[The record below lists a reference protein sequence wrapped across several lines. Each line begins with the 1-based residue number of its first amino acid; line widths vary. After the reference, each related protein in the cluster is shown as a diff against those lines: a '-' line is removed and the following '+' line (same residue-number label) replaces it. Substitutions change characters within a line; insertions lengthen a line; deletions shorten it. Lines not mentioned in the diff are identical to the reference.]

1 MALSAGT
8 RLGPYE
14 LLAPIGAGGMGEVY
28 RARDTRLERTVAV
41 KVLPSH
47 LAASPDSRQRFE
59 REART
64 ISQLSHPHICALY
77 DVGREGETEYL
88 VMEYLEGETLA
99 DRLARGPLPIEQVL
113 RYGREIADALAKAHR
128 QGIVHRDLKPGN
140 VMITASGVKLLDFGL
155 AKVLA
160 PPSSAVADLTALPTQ
175 AAPVTREGTLLG
187 TFQYMAPEQLE
198 GREADARTDIFAFGC
213 VLYEM
218 ATGRKAFSGATQV
231 SVISSIMKEDP
242 PPISRLQP
250 TSPPPLDRIVRTA
263 LAKDPEDRWQ
273 SARDI
278 GVQLSAVGEATSE
291 LRPTGAV
298 SRRPRIQVL
307 PWLLAAIALLVA
319 AATFLRMRAPR
330 TEPARTIRFSVA
342 PPAGGAFGFWV
353 EGSFLA
359 VSPDGSQLAY
369 VASESQRG
377 ATNSGPLPSEERGSV
392 FVRPLSAP
400 EARPI
405 PGTEGANSIFF
416 SPDGKSIG
424 FFTKDK
430 LKRVDL
436 SGGAPVP
443 ICDAVA
449 GGLSGAWSPSGKI
462 LFAGPHRHALSR
474 VSAGGGVPE
483 EIIRIDRARGEAR
496 ILWPSY
502 LPDGER
508 FLYVLRYTDGRGEL
522 MLGEPGRKPRPVMA
536 VQSNTQYSDPGYLLF
551 VKEGALI
558 GHRFDAK
565 SGTVKGDP
573 FSVVETVRYALTPGA
588 AAFAVSPTG
597 TLIYQPHEN
606 VMRLAWFDRTG
617 REVET
622 IGPPGLY
629 QNVAI
634 SPDGRRLLFDRT
646 RPGIRAFDVWLRDL
660 ERGTETPLTSAID
673 TEVSPRWLPD
683 GRIAYS
689 VVRGSPPQLVRRD
702 LATGREEDLLPA
714 GRMQFAQDFSPDGKT
729 LVYAERTDFFHL
741 WTMPLTGTGKP
752 TPFLQG
758 PFEKNQVRFS
768 PDGRYIS
775 MITDES
781 GRSEA
786 YVTAFP
792 GPGERIRVSTGGA
805 QSPRWSRDGRE
816 LFYLSGD
823 RRLMSVAVRT
833 APSLELGAPRP
844 LFDLK
849 GKWSWP
855 TFDVS
860 PDGKRFLAV
869 VPEVVANEL
878 PLSVIANWTGEVE
891 KR

>member
-1 MALSAGT
+1 
-8 RLGPYE
+8 
-14 LLAPIGAGGMGEVY
+14 MGEVY
-28 RARDTRLERTVAV
+28 SARDTRLERTVAV

-47 LAASPDSRQRFE
+47 LAASPESRQRFE

-77 DVGREGETEYL
+77 DVGREGEAEYL

-99 DRLARGPLPIEQVL
+99 DRLARGALPLEHVL

-160 PPSSAVADLTALPTQ
+160 PPSSPVADLTALPTQ

-231 SVISSIMKEDP
+231 SVISSILKEDP

-291 LRPTGAV
+291 LDPIGAV
-298 SRRPRIQVL
+298 SRRPRIPVL
-307 PWLLAAIALLVA
+307 PWLLAAVALFA
-319 AATFLRMRAPR
+319 AAAMFVKMRAPR
-330 TEPARTIRFSVA
+330 NGPVRTIRFSVA
-342 PPAGGAFGFWV
+342 PPADGAFAFWI
-353 EGSFLA
+353 ESSFLA
-359 VSPDGSQLAY
+359 VSPDSSQLAY
-369 VASESQRG
+369 VASDAKGGSD
-377 ATNSGPLPSEERGSV
+377 TGPLPSEETRRV
-392 FVRPLSAP
+392 FLRHLAAA
-400 EARPI
+400 EARPV
-405 PGTEGANSIFF
+405 PGTEGANSVFF
-416 SPDGKSIG
+416 SSDGKSIG

-430 LKRVDL
+430 LKRADL
-436 SGGAPVP
+436 SGGAPVS
-443 ICDAVA
+443 ICDAPA
-449 GGLSGAWSPSGKI
+449 GGLSGTWSRTGEI
-462 LFAGPHRHALSR
+462 LFAGPHRQALSR

-508 FLYVLRYTDGRGEL
+508 FLYLLRYDDGRGEL
-522 MLGEPGRKPRPVMA
+522 MLAEPGTKPRPVMA

-551 VKEGALI
+551 AKEGALLAR
-558 GHRFDAK
+558 RFDAK

-573 FSVVETVRYALTPGA
+573 FSVAESVRYALSPGT
-588 AAFAVSPTG
+588 AAFAVSRTG
-597 TLIYQPHEN
+597 TLIYQQHEN

-622 IGPPGLY
+622 VGPPGLHMSL
-629 QNVAI
+629 AI
-634 SPDGRRLLFDRT
+634 SPDGRRLLFDRA
-646 RPGIRAFDVWLRDL
+646 RPGIRAFDIWLRDL
-660 ERGTETPLTSAID
+660 ERGTETPVTSAID
-673 TEVSPRWLPD
+673 TESGPRWLPD
-683 GRIAYS
+683 GNITYS
-689 VVRGSPPQLVRRD
+689 VVRGSPPHLVRRN
-702 LATGREEDLLPA
+702 LATGREEDLLPP
-714 GRMQFAQDFSPDGKT
+714 GRMHFAQDFSPGGKT
-729 LVYAERTDFFHL
+729 LLYAERTDFSHL
-741 WTMPLTGTGKP
+741 WTMPLSGTGKP

-758 PFEKNQVRFS
+758 PFEKDQARFS
-768 PDGRYIS
+768 PDGRYLS

-781 GRSEA
+781 SRSEA

-805 QSPRWSRDGRE
+805 LSPRWSRDGRE

-844 LFDLK
+844 LFELK
-849 GKWSWP
+849 GKSSWS

-878 PLSVIANWTGEVE
+878 PLSVVVNWTAEVE

>member
-1 MALSAGT
+1 MSLQAGT

-14 LLAPIGAGGMGEVY
+14 IVAPIGAGGMGEVY

-47 LAASPDSRQRFE
+47 LSASPESRQRFE

-99 DRLARGPLPIEQVL
+99 ERLARGPLPIEQVL
-113 RYGREIADALAKAHR
+113 RYGCEIADGLDKAHR

-140 VMITASGVKLLDFGL
+140 VMITKSGVKLLDFGL

-160 PPSSAVADLTALPTQ
+160 PASSTVDLTALPTQ

-218 ATGRKAFSGATQV
+218 ATGSKAFSGATQV

-263 LAKDPEDRWQ
+263 LAKDPDDRWQ
-273 SARDI
+273 SARDV
-278 GVQLSAVGEATSE
+278 GMQLRAVGDVALEPSTA
-291 LRPTGAV
+291 AIV
-298 SRRPRIQVL
+298 SRRPRIPWV
-307 PWLLAAIALLVA
+307 PWLVAAIALVIA
-319 AATFLRMRAPR
+319 AVVLLQARAPQ
-330 TEPARTIRFSVA
+330 TEPVRTIRFSA
-342 PPAGGAFGFWV
+342 EPPAGGAFGFWV

-359 VSPDGSQLAY
+359 VSPDGSLLAY
-369 VASESQRG
+369 VASESSKG
-377 ATNSGPLPSEERGSV
+377 TAAVGPLPAEGTRRV
-392 FVRPLSAP
+392 FLRPLAAL

-416 SPDGKSIG
+416 SPDGRSLG

-436 SGGAPVP
+436 SGGAPVS
-443 ICDAVA
+443 ICDALA
-449 GGLSGAWSPSGKI
+449 GGLSGTWSRKGEI
-462 LFAGPHRHALSR
+462 LIAGPHRHSLSR
-474 VSAGGGVPE
+474 VSAGGGEPE

-496 ILWPSY
+496 IVWPSY

-508 FLYVLRYTDGRGEL
+508 FLYLLRYTDGRGEL

-536 VQSNTQYSDPGYLLF
+536 VQSSTQYSDPGYLLF
-551 VKEGALI
+551 AKEGSLL
-558 GHRFDAK
+558 GRRFDAK
-565 SGTVKGDP
+565 SGTVKGEP
-573 FSVVETVRYALTPGA
+573 FSVAESVRYALSPGT
-588 AAFAVSPTG
+588 AAFAVSRTG

-606 VMRLAWFDRTG
+606 VLRLAWFDRTG
-617 REVET
+617 RELET
-622 IGPPGLY
+622 VGPLGLY

-634 SPDGRRLLFDRT
+634 SPDGRRLLFDRA
-646 RPGIRAFDVWLRDL
+646 RPGIRAYDIWLRDL
-660 ERGTETPLTSAID
+660 ERGTESPVTSAID
-673 TEVSPRWLPD
+673 MESFPRWLPD
-683 GRIAYS
+683 GNVAYS
-689 VVRGSPPQLVRRD
+689 VVRGSPPHLVRRN

-729 LVYAERTDFFHL
+729 LVYVERTDFFHL

-758 PFEKNQVRFS
+758 PFEKDQVRFS

-775 MITDES
+775 MISEES
-781 GRSEA
+781 GRPEA

-805 QSPRWSRDGRE
+805 KSPRWSRDGRE
-816 LFYLSGD
+816 LFYLSGEG
-823 RRLMSVAVRT
+823 RLMSVAVRT
-833 APSLELGAPRP
+833 APSLELGVPQP
-844 LFDLK
+844 LFDPP
-849 GKWSWP
+849 GKWSWS

-860 PDGKRFLAV
+860 PDAKRFLAI

-878 PLSVIANWTGEVE
+878 PLSVIANWTAEVE